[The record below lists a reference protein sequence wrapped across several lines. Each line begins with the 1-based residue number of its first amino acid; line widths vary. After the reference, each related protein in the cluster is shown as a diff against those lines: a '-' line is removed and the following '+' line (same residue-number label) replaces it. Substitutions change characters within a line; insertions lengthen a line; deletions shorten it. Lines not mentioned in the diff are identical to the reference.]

1 MKNKTIKVNY
11 LARVE
16 GEGALLLKVKNGQV
30 SDVKLKIFEPPRF
43 FEAFLRGR
51 KFDEAHDITSRICGI
66 CPVAYQMSA
75 VHAMENA
82 FGVKVGGQIRAL
94 RRLLYCGEWIES
106 HTLHIY
112 MLHAPDFLGFDDAF
126 QMAKDHRAE
135 VERGL
140 ALKKAGN
147 DIIKFLGGREIHP
160 VNVRVGGFYKTPHKR
175 DFAELKET
183 LEKARDAAF
192 ETVRWT
198 SRFDFPEFKM
208 DYEFV
213 ALRHEEEY
221 PFNEGRIVSSKGLDI
236 AANEFE
242 EHFEEKHVEHSN
254 ALHCYLK
261 TGGNYFVGPMARY
274 NQNFDKLSPFV
285 RETALEAGLSPVC
298 RNPFQSIIIRS
309 LEVLYAC
316 DEAIRIIEEYEKPET
331 DAVEIEPKAG
341 VGFGCTEAPRGLL
354 YHRYELDEKGFILDA
369 QIVPPTS
376 QNQKTIEEDL
386 RHFVEQRLSLP
397 DEKLQWEC
405 EQTIRNY
412 DPCISCAAHF
422 LKMEIERE

>member
-1 MKNKTIKVNY
+1 MDKTIKVNY

-16 GEGALLLKVKNGQV
+16 GEGALYLKVKNGQV
-30 SDVKLKIFEPPRF
+30 SDVKLNIFEPPRF
-43 FEAFLRGR
+43 FEALLRGR

-82 FGVKVGGQIRAL
+82 FGVKVEGQLRAL

-126 QMAKDHRAE
+126 QMAKDHREA

-140 ALKKAGN
+140 QLKKAGN
-147 DIIKFLGGREIHP
+147 EIINFLGGREIHP
-160 VNVRVGGFYKTPHKR
+160 VNVRVGGFYKTPRKSE
-175 DFAELKET
+175 FSALKET
-183 LEKARDAAF
+183 LEKARVMAL

-198 SRFDFPEFKM
+198 SEFEFPDFEI
-208 DYEFV
+208 DYNFV
-213 ALRHEEEY
+213 ALRHADEY

-236 AANEFE
+236 GAEEFDD
-242 EHFEEKHVEHSN
+242 HFEEKHIEHST
-254 ALHCYLK
+254 ALHSYFK

-274 NQNFDKLSPFV
+274 NLNFAKLSPLV
-285 RETALEAGLSPVC
+285 REAAKEANLSNVC
-298 RNPFQSIIIRS
+298 RNPFQSIVIRS

-316 DEAIRIIEEYEKPET
+316 DEAIRIIDEYEKPEV
-331 DAVEIEPKAG
+331 DAVEIIPRAG

-354 YHRYELDEKGFILDA
+354 YHRYELDENGFILDA

-386 RHFVEQRLSLP
+386 REFVQTRLSLS
-397 DEKLQWEC
+397 DEKLKWQC

-412 DPCISCAAHF
+412 DPCISCATHF
-422 LKMEIERE
+422 LNLEIERE